1 MNTLLW
7 IFDRLIEAL
16 AMIGVVAVFALLALA
31 YGA

>member
-7 IFDRLIEAL
+7 IIDRLIEAA
-16 AMIGVVAVFALLALA
+16 AMIGVVAFFALIALA